1 MWIQMSFAPK
11 CQGLGNEKANKNNN
25 MVEVAF
31 IDWLNVIEQNV
42 KQVWTW
48 HLIGLN
54 VNSKCHWPQM
64 LRFSMWNDKLKRSIW
79 WRDIDWLKYQ
89 FNKF

>member
-1 MWIQMSFAPK
+1 
-11 CQGLGNEKANKNNN
+11 LGNEKANKSNN

-31 IDWLNVIEQNV
+31 IDWLSVIDQNV